1 MTGNSKEIED
11 MMKSLLTS
19 NDPKTSISVQSMME
33 DWFNPKPEVMRHVI
47 VIQLIACIMVATFLL
62 ATASSTLAADD
73 MMFAV
78 FGFFVFIGLA
88 VGVYGRL

>member
-1 MTGNSKEIED
+1 
-11 MMKSLLTS
+11 
-19 NDPKTSISVQSMME
+19 
-33 DWFNPKPEVMRHVI
+33 MRHVI

-78 FGFFVFIGLA
+78 FGFFIFIGLA